1 MKFTHILS
9 LSFLRDGQE
18 VTVHPVVVGGELLV
32 DCGFPGQLPALEA
45 ALGEAG
51 LSPAGLRTI
60 MATHHDWDHVGCLA
74 SLKCAWPQLQVAAS
88 ADDAARLEGREKS
101 RRLVQAENLQADLPP
116 EQQEAGRRFMAAL
129 SAVEPVRVDRI
140 LKDGEIVGPGGA
152 RVVATP
158 GHMPGHLA
166 VFVEEDGLLIAG
178 DSLIADQGRLLMA
191 NPRYTLDMAGARESV
206 RRLLDL
212 PIQRVLCFHGGLVEG
227 DVRKAMLEMLEA

>member
-1 MKFTHILS
+1 MKFTRMLS
-9 LSFLRDGQE
+9 LYFPRDGQE
-18 VTVHPVVVGGELLV
+18 VTVNPGVVGGELLV

-45 ALGEAG
+45 AMDKAG
-51 LSPAGLRTI
+51 LSPGGLRTV

-74 SLKCAWPQLQVAAS
+74 AIKRTWPHLLVAAS

-101 RRLVQAENLQADLPP
+101 RRLVQAEALQAGLPAD
-116 EQQEAGRRFMAAL
+116 QQEAGRRFMAAL

-140 LKDGEIVGPGGA
+140 LKDGELVGPGGA

-212 PIQRVLCFHGGLVEG
+212 PIQRVLCFHGGLVEK
-227 DVRKAMLEMLEA
+227 DVRKAMLAMLDA